1 METGAKP
8 GKLFTCLHLI
18 ESGKTARFPQN
29 LAYNNVVYHA
39 NFGEGFFAS
48 GDGGRT
54 VLPLQPFGKLGYL
67 LAMLYVSQILNR
79 PIFDARNEPIATIND
94 VVVRY
99 GREEHPPVIGL
110 VARYRRRNFFMPRR
124 DIEELGLNG
133 AKMRSAILDLSPFVR
148 RDGEVLLGKDVL
160 DNQLIDVD
168 GKRVVRV
175 NDVQLIEAGNF
186 WRVTGADVSL
196 KGFIRRLMPQ
206 GFYGSAQPVE
216 VLDWADVGYLATDT
230 TTVTVQLK
238 SSKDKLSRLHPVE
251 IAQLTE
257 SLSPIHRTEVVES
270 LDDDI
275 AADTLEEMS
284 TEAQARILEGLDQ
297 ERAADILEE
306 MSPDDAVDVLG
317 ELSDEKA
324 EELFNLMEDDEK
336 ADVAE
341 LMNFEHDTAG
351 GLMTTEFV
359 VFPKELTVG
368 ETISR
373 LREMAETPNMI
384 YYLYVVDQED
394 SWKLVGL
401 ISLRSLILADPT
413 RRLEEVMRSEFRFAH
428 PNDPADEVAQTISEY
443 NLLALPVVDNEG
455 EIAGIVTVDDAME
468 ILLPKNLQRRLPRI
482 FS

>member
-1 METGAKP
+1 
-8 GKLFTCLHLI
+8 
-18 ESGKTARFPQN
+18 
-29 LAYNNVVYHA
+29 
-39 NFGEGFFAS
+39 
-48 GDGGRT
+48 
-54 VLPLQPFGKLGYL
+54 
-67 LAMLYVSQILNR
+67 
-79 PIFDARNEPIATIND
+79 
-94 VVVRY
+94 
-99 GREEHPPVIGL
+99 
-110 VARYRRRNFFMPRR
+110 MPRR
-124 DIEELGLNG
+124 DISELGEHG
-133 AKMRSAILDLSPFVR
+133 AKMRSSILDLRPFTR

-175 NDVQLIEAGNF
+175 NDVQIIDVTGM

-196 KGFIRRLMPQ
+196 RGFLRRLMPK
-206 GFYGSAQPVE
+206 GFYGSDRVVE

-230 TTVTVQLK
+230 ATVTVQLK

-251 IAQLTE
+251 IAQLAETF
-257 SLSPIHRTEVVES
+257 SPIHRTEIVES
-270 LDDDI
+270 LDNET

-284 TEAQARILEGLDQ
+284 TGAQARILEEMDE

-341 LMNFEHDTAG
+341 LMPYEHDTAG

-359 VFPKELTVG
+359 VFPKDLTVG
-368 ETISR
+368 EAIAR

-384 YYLYVVDQED
+384 YYLYVVDEEK
-394 SWKLVGL
+394 SWKLEGV

-413 RRLEEVMRSEFRFAH
+413 VPLSDVMRDQFQYAH
-428 PNDPADEVAQTISEY
+428 PHDSAEDVAQTISEY
-443 NLLALPVVDNEG
+443 NLLALPVVDDDG
-455 EIAGIVTVDDAME
+455 DIAGIVTVDDAME
-468 ILLPKNLQRRLPRI
+468 ILLPRNIRLPRL
-482 FS
+482 FG